1 MFEKNK
7 HLDNCII
14 KKRIRVKEKRIV
26 KIIFSKI
33 FIAFILTLLSVAI
46 GLIFSGGSIFYAT
59 NDDYISSLFLNAG
72 YDKSLFYSYFL
83 TFPIFWL
90 QSLFTDLN
98 LNFFMISQF
107 FVSFFAIVVINYVFL
122 KKFGIKI
129 GVLFDVLVDF
139 IYASTVLILMQFTHT
154 ATVMCLSGYLCLF
167 VAVFL
172 EEKRVNKFLQTITGV
187 VLVLLGSW
195 FRINSFE
202 VVTVVVGLSICCTF
216 LIEAWREKNNKISI
230 KIAIV
235 NSFKKYYKPA
245 VLFLLTAFV
254 TFGINFCSEA
264 LKSTDPEYV
273 NFKQYNAV
281 RSATV
286 DYGRAS
292 YEGNE
297 EFYNSIGI
305 YSQNDIDCVGNWY
318 GDYDFFN
325 VDRLTAISN
334 YSAKPEFGMRFSL
347 SYIYSLLR
355 EKVSSVTGINPELI
369 LLFAAVLV
377 IIALAVLYKFRNK
390 VKFLFP
396 VLLTL
401 FWIMFFQVFKIT
413 ESSILMIPICA
424 LSVISSFLCNRYR
437 FFMNTAMTACAVAL
451 FTYLNFSRISFRA
464 TYTFLFTIFIVFL
477 FSVNKKNIRAV
488 IQSKNF
494 KLRKICVPVVCA
506 VLATSCI
513 FTELFIWNNVIYI
526 LPIEDKTNSE
536 LNKYVKENSEKTF
549 VFDSISLRAFG
560 ENYGNPF
567 KEAFSPKNTVEFVG
581 WNVGSPYYLGKL
593 NQHGI
598 PHMFKDMINNE
609 DVSFVLT
616 TGFYFKEHNAKYL
629 IEMYYNEHYAEKNGS
644 IVLETEK
651 EFDDYAIY
659 KVVTVKQ

>member
-1 MFEKNK
+1 M
-7 HLDNCII
+7 
-14 KKRIRVKEKRIV
+14 KEKKIV

-46 GLIFSGGSIFYAT
+46 GLIFSGGRVFYAT
-59 NDDYISSLFLNAG
+59 NDDYISSLFFSAG

-107 FVSFFAIVVINYVFL
+107 FMSFFAIVVINYVFL

-154 ATVMCLSGYLCLF
+154 ATMMCLSGYLCLF

-172 EEKRVNKFLQTITGV
+172 EEKRVNKFLQTITAV
-187 VLVLLGSW
+187 FLVILGSW

-202 VVTVVVGLSICCTF
+202 VVTVVVCIAICCIF

-235 NSFKKYYKPA
+235 NSFKKYYKPV
-245 VLFLLTAFV
+245 VLVLLTAFV

-286 DYGRAS
+286 DYGRAG

-297 EFYNSIGI
+297 KFYNSIGI

-347 SYIYSLLR
+347 SYIYSFLR
-355 EKVSSVTGINPELI
+355 EKISAVTGMNPELI
-369 LLFAAVLV
+369 LFLAVVLV
-377 IIALAVLYKFRNK
+377 IIAFAVIYKFRNK
-390 VKFLFP
+390 VKYLFP

-401 FWIMFFQVFKIT
+401 FWIMFFGVFKIT

-437 FFMNTAMTACAVAL
+437 FFMNIAMGACAISL
-451 FTYLNFSRISFRA
+451 FTYLNFTRISFRA
-464 TYTFLFTIFIVFL
+464 TYTFLVSIFIVL
-477 FSVNKKNIRAV
+477 LLSVNKNNLRKVFQNK
-488 IQSKNF
+488 SF
-494 KLRKICVPVVCA
+494 KLRKVLIPVICSALTISFV
-506 VLATSCI
+506 
-513 FTELFIWNNVIYI
+513 FTELLIWNNIIYK
-526 LPIEDKTNSE
+526 LPAEDRTDCE
-536 LNKYVKENSEKTF
+536 LNEYVKANSDEIF
-549 VFDSISLRAFG
+549 VFDLSLLRVFG
-560 ENYGNPF
+560 ENYVNPL
-567 KEAFSPKNTVEFVG
+567 KEAYTPENTVELVG
-581 WNVGSPYYLGKL
+581 WNVGSPYYLEKL
-593 NQHGI
+593 NENNI
-598 PHMFKDMINNE
+598 PYMFKDMINNE
-609 DVSFVLT
+609 EASFIFT
-616 TGFYFKEHNAKYL
+616 TRSLVKELNAKDL
-629 IEMYYNEHYAEKNGS
+629 VQTYYNEHYAEKNES